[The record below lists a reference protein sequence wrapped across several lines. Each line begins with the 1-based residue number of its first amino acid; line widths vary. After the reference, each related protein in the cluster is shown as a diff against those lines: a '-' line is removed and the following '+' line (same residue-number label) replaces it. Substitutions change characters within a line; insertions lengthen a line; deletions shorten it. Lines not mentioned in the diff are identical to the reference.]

1 MRSVIMTMA
10 GVGMMFYMSPQ
21 LAMVGLSVVPPV
33 SVFAILMGR
42 KVKANSRELQDSLA
56 KSTEL
61 AEEKLANIRT
71 GKELCL
77 KWQ

>member
-1 MRSVIMTMA
+1 MRAGIMTMA

-56 KSTEL
+56 KSTEF

-71 GKELCL
+71 G
-77 KWQ
+77 

>member
-1 MRSVIMTMA
+1 MRSGIMTMA

-71 GKELCL
+71 G
-77 KWQ
+77 

>member
-1 MRSVIMTMA
+1 MTMA

-71 GKELCL
+71 G
-77 KWQ
+77 

>member
-1 MRSVIMTMA
+1 MRAGIMTMA

-71 GKELCL
+71 G
-77 KWQ
+77 